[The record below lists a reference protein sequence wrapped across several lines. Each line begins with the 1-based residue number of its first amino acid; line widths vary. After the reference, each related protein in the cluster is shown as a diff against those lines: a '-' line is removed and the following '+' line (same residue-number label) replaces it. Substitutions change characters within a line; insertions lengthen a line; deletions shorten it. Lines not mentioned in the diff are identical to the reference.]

1 MATNK
6 VYCSYQEVVDL
17 HTESDRVTV
26 IGVHTPVGDVPSK
39 MFKGFFEQFKK
50 MKYLGCNIKMVPAAR
65 LPADPLQVSYA
76 AGEPT
81 IDPRDMMNPIM
92 FHGCHGDDMGVIL
105 NRLYGDDA
113 GISGSL
119 DGIDYSKVVD
129 PSFATVVEASMA
141 DQLERIYYK
150 ALTDR
155 TWKKAHPQRGFQK
168 NGLRPLIYNLAATRQ
183 IGFGSDAQLN
193 AADMYF
199 NENGMLGLAGGDPT
213 SDADFDGTDKSFS
226 SKLSKTNVNLITPR
240 LTSLGWIDTRNVIT
254 TAHLGSW
261 EETDMSDLPT
271 AIEQNAPTMVNYA
284 EFPKIFMGVILLP
297 PAYKTEQYFR
307 MIINHHFAFA
317 GFRGISFQPEELNVP
332 AYWNKNGDAELLDPD
347 DGQFP
352 VIDPPEGA

>member
-26 IGVHTPVGDVPSK
+26 IGIHTPVGDVPSK
-39 MFKGFFEQFKK
+39 MFRGFFEQFKK

-65 LPADPLQVSYA
+65 LPADPLQVSYE

-81 IDPRDMMNPIM
+81 LDPRDMMNPIM
-92 FHGCHGDDMGVIL
+92 FHGCHGDDMGTIL

-113 GISGSL
+113 GVSGSI
-119 DGIDYSKVVD
+119 DGIDYNKAWEGVSTI
-129 PSFATVVEASMA
+129 PEAAMA
-141 DQLERIYYK
+141 DQLERLYYK

-168 NGLRPLIYNLAATRQ
+168 NGLRPLIYDLAATRQ
-183 IGFGSDAQLN
+183 IGFGAENKLGAGDFYFN
-193 AADMYF
+193 AA
-199 NENGMLGLAGGDPT
+199 GQLALAGGDPT
-213 SDADFDGTDKSFS
+213 SEATFDGTDKEFAF
-226 SKLSKTNVNLITPR
+226 KVSKTNVNLITPR

-254 TAHLGSW
+254 AGVLGSYS
-261 EETDMSDLPT
+261 ESDLSDLPE
-271 AIEQNAPTMVNYA
+271 AIEQNASMMVNYA
-284 EFPKIFMGVILLP
+284 EFPKIFMGCILLP

-332 AYWNKNGDAELLDPD
+332 AYWNKNNGDFLDPT

-352 VIDPPEGA
+352 EIDPPEGA